1 MSEPTVQTASEPVI
15 LTEKKGYIGYI
26 ILNRPKKL
34 NAINWQVY
42 REMIPAIEKM
52 ETDDDVKVVVLKG
65 AGRCFSAGFDLSEP
79 SFDDHEENRR
89 MYERVAHRARWKL
102 WSLPKPTI
110 AQIHKFCLGGAHE
123 TMMACDMAICSDDTT
138 FGIPEIKFGQGSCF
152 PILPYSMT
160 LRKARELI
168 LTGENYD
175 AKTALE
181 YGVVNYSVPMEELDA
196 FLGGLSAVG
205 KPVNLVKTEEDLT
218 QRYSEVNARLTTLT
232 AQRDQYNQLIEQAA
246 SAEEIETL
254 AGNAQSAQEQIDT
267 LEAAIREWDTACEYA
282 TVNLSLST
290 QAAAVAGASDDGT
303 LGARMGTAFSQ
314 ALDFLQDMLVSLA
327 YLAPAILSVAIV
339 AIAVALVRKSRKN
352 HKGGETT

>member
-1 MSEPTVQTASEPVI
+1 MLDRVVGQEDGIAPAAYSVTGTLAAQQDEDEEAAAYLEADGDNGAGGMLLGSARTASGE
-15 LTEKKGYIGYI
+15 
-26 ILNRPKKL
+26 
-34 NAINWQVY
+34 
-42 REMIPAIEKM
+42 
-52 ETDDDVKVVVLKG
+52 
-65 AGRCFSAGFDLSEP
+65 S
-79 SFDDHEENRR
+79 
-89 MYERVAHRARWKL
+89 
-102 WSLPKPTI
+102 
-110 AQIHKFCLGGAHE
+110 GGAQRADEAQSSLRTKLVTGQILCENFDTDLANLDDLVSEVDGYYE
-123 TMMACDMAICSDDTT
+123 TEMDSEA
-138 FGIPEIKFGQGSCF
+138 E
-152 PILPYSMT
+152 
-160 LRKARELI
+160 
-168 LTGENYD
+168 
-175 AKTALE
+175 
-181 YGVVNYSVPMEELDA
+181 GVPSAQRTIRVPMEELDA